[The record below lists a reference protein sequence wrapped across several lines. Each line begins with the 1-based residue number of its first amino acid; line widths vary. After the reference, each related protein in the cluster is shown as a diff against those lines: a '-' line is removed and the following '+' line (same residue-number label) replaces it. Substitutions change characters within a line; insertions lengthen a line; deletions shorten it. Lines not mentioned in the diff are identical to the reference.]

1 MKIRV
6 FATIC
11 VLLFSNLVPAASAQ
25 RDEQGA
31 SITLNIGAEERVELQ
46 TAPLEVEST
55 ETGEAVLNPLEKK
68 DISLMDFGGEDIRW
82 LNDTGEPRIPWKV
95 ITVLLPP
102 YADLSSVTCHIKQS
116 VYEAVAGTWQV
127 EPMPPVATWDEN
139 GQAVIIW
146 PEDKRIVD
154 GRDIDIYQRDAFWP
168 DDEARLSG
176 KGRIRKWRLAEI
188 AIPLVRYN
196 PVSGQLLQLTNAD
209 ITLDFQ
215 REVGLLD
222 IDRPD
227 PLGRA
232 RVQKIAANFV
242 QAVDA
247 YDKAACPP
255 NTLGRRASGDSSN
268 DPTVINRSGEQV
280 GDSPNPAAT
289 GYCIITT
296 SAIQSASTKLNAF
309 VSHKQSQG
317 FNVQVVTES
326 VWGGGIGDTA
336 ANNIRAWLSSNYF
349 TNNILYV
356 LLIGNPH
363 PGTGAVPMK
372 MCISDHPTDYFYA
385 ELTIDWDKDK
395 DGIYGEEGAAA
406 TQGNEVEKYFEV
418 FTGRIPYYGNITDL
432 DRILQKTIDY
442 ENAADT
448 QWRRNTLLPMVPL
461 DDSTPM
467 YQLGER
473 IKSDHLEPKCIS
485 SVRIY
490 DKNYGAIPPPE
501 YLRSSRY
508 PATEWSQGRYG
519 LIVWATHGWSQGAS
533 GIIST
538 SDTPSLND
546 SFPGATWQGSCNN
559 SEPEVQQNL
568 AYSILKKGGIA
579 TIGATRLS
587 WYWVGESDFRNS
599 SSIGGLGYQYAKR
612 ISEKQSV
619 GQALY
624 NTKEAMSF
632 WKENYYVFNIYGDP
646 AVVIM
651 PDPPPFTI
659 SPTDLFY
666 NQVPRA
672 IASTL
677 SRTYT
682 LNNNSGLAL
691 NWTASHS
698 ADWFM
703 LSSYSGSIGAHS
715 WLPVNVTLTAQTA
728 NLNYG
733 TYEDTITFTDTTNGI
748 IVKRKVFLE
757 IYPQSL
763 VGYWKLDET
772 SGSTAKDSS
781 GNGYDGTLQGTFT
794 FNTATVAGSFNKALD
809 FNGVSNYVQT
819 GKIVS
824 DFGLNPQGTRTVTA
838 WVFTH
843 SFNDGGIYEMGEHSD
858 GRDFSLRTRTTD
870 NLWRVQQWGTGDI
883 NFTFDSKNKWVHF
896 AHVYDGSTTKIY
908 ANGNLI
914 VNMLK
919 TLNTGG
925 TKTFKIGRWSNY
937 YFDGVIDDV
946 RIYNC
951 ALDPTA
957 IQAIVRGGRAENPQ
971 PLNAE
976 LNIPQHTTLTWL
988 QGASANAHD
997 VYFGTSYDSV
1007 SNATTASPEYKGR
1020 HLTTSYA
1027 PFMDTNS
1034 NYFWRVDEFIS
1045 LLRGTIIGN
1054 VWSFTTGQDVGAITR
1069 EVWTNIGG
1077 STVADLTNYGLYPNQ
1092 PDIREEITSFEGP
1105 VDWADNYGTRIHG
1118 FLTPTIT
1125 GDYTFWIASDNTSEL
1140 WLAYPFLPKKIAEVP
1155 GSTNSREWN
1164 KYTQQKSVSMTLTAG
1179 KAYYIKALHK
1189 EGTVGDNIAVAWQG
1203 PGITQQVISGRYL
1216 TPYDADAPVPNP
1228 MSWAVLPHPTSS
1240 TSISMTATAAS
1251 DPSGVEYYFACT
1263 SGGGHDSGWQD
1274 SPLYEDTDLNPN
1286 TIYTYTVTARDK
1298 SPNHNITSPSQP
1310 HSATTFLAGDCEHD
1324 GDVDLFDFSR
1334 LALYWFNSNCID
1346 SQDCFGAD
1354 LDGDNDVDFDDLSI
1368 LLADWL
1374 TKQP

>member
-1 MKIRV
+1 MEEKMKVKV
-6 FATIC
+6 FASIC
-11 VLLFSNLVPAASAQ
+11 VLMFSTMVPAASAQ
-25 RDEQGA
+25 RDEQGE
-31 SITLNIGAEERVELQ
+31 SITLSIDAEGAVALQ
-46 TAPLEVEST
+46 TDSLQAEST
-55 ETGEAVLNPLEKK
+55 GVGEEVFKG
-68 DISLMDFGGEDIRW
+68 DDIRW

-95 ITVLLPP
+95 RTVLLPP
-102 YADLSSVTCHIKQS
+102 DADLSSVACLIKQS

-139 GQAVIIW
+139 GQAVIVW

-154 GRDIDIYQRDAFWP
+154 GRDVDIYERDAFWP
-168 DDEARLSG
+168 EEEARLSG
-176 KGRIRKWRLAEI
+176 KGRLRKWRLVEI
-188 AIPLVRYN
+188 AIPLIRYN
-196 PVSGQLLQLTNAD
+196 PVSGELLQLANAD

-255 NTLGRRASGDSSN
+255 NTLGRRASGDISN
-268 DPTVINRSGEQV
+268 DLTAINRSGEQG
-280 GDSPNPAAT
+280 GDSPNPAST

-296 SAIQSASTKLNAF
+296 SAIQSASSKLNAF

-326 VWGGGIGDTA
+326 TWGGGLGDIA

-385 ELTIDWDKDK
+385 ELTVDWDKDR
-395 DGIYGEEGAAA
+395 DGIYGEQGAEA
-406 TQGNEVEKYFEV
+406 TQGDEVEKYFEV
-418 FTGRIPYYGNITDL
+418 FVGRIPYYDNINDL

-442 ENAADT
+442 ENAPFGVPSGTADT
-448 QWRRNTLLPMVPL
+448 QWRRNALLPMVPL
-461 DDSTPM
+461 GVETPS

-501 YLRSSRY
+501 YLRSQRY

-546 SFPGATWQGSCNN
+546 SYPGATWQGSCNN

-568 AYSILKKGGIA
+568 AYSILKNGGIA

-587 WYWVGESDFRNS
+587 WYWVGENDFRNS
-599 SSIGGLGYQYAKR
+599 SSIGGLGYQFAKR

-624 NTKEAMSF
+624 DTKEAMSF
-632 WKENYYVFNIYGDP
+632 WKENYYVFNLYGDP

-651 PDPPPFTI
+651 PDPAAFTI

-666 NQVPRA
+666 NRSPRS
-672 IASTL
+672 IASSH

-691 NWTASHS
+691 SWTASHT
-698 ADWFM
+698 ADWFE
-703 LSSYSGSIGAHS
+703 LSSYGGTIGAHS
-715 WLPVNVTLTAQTA
+715 WLAVNVALTAQTA

-733 TYEDTITFTDTTNGI
+733 TYEDTIIFTDTTNGI
-748 IVKRKVFLE
+748 IAKRKVFLE

-772 SGSTAKDSS
+772 SGSTAQDSS
-781 GNGYDGTLQGTFT
+781 GNGYDGTLQGSFT
-794 FNTATVAGSFNKALD
+794 FDTASVAGTFHKALD
-809 FNGVSNYVQT
+809 FNGVSNYVET

-824 DFGLNPQGTRTVTA
+824 DFVLSNAARTVTA
-838 WVFTH
+838 WVYTH

-870 NLWRVQQWGTGDI
+870 NQWRVQQWGTGDI
-883 NFTFDSKNKWVHF
+883 DFTFDSKNKWVHF

-914 VNMLK
+914 VNMLR

-946 RIYNC
+946 RIYNY
-951 ALDPTA
+951 ALDISA
-957 IQAIVRGGRAENPQ
+957 IKAVMDGGRAENPR
-971 PLNAE
+971 PLDLELNA
-976 LNIPQHTTLTWL
+976 PRRATLSWL
-988 QGASANAHD
+988 PGANVASHD
-997 VYFGTSYDSV
+997 VYFGTSYNAV
-1007 SNATTASPEYKGR
+1007 ANATTVSAEYKGR
-1020 HLTTSYA
+1020 QSETFYA

-1034 NYFWRVDEFIS
+1034 NYFWRIDEIVAFFKKIP
-1045 LLRGTIIGN
+1045 GN
-1054 VWSFTTGQDVGAITR
+1054 VWSFTTGQSPGTITR
-1069 EVWTNIGG
+1069 EVWTGVSG
-1077 STVADLTNYGLYPNQ
+1077 SSVADLTNYPLYPNQ

-1118 FLTPTIT
+1118 FLIPPVT
-1125 GDYTFWIASDNTSEL
+1125 GDYTFWIASDNNSEL
-1140 WLAYPFLPKKIAEVP
+1140 WLTYPFLPKKIAEVP
-1155 GSTNSREWN
+1155 GSTNSRQWD
-1164 KYTQQKSVSMTLTAG
+1164 KYTQQKSALVTLTAG

-1189 EGTVGDNIAVAWQG
+1189 EGSGLDNIAVAWQG
-1203 PGITQQVISGRYL
+1203 PGIAQQVISGFYL
-1216 TPYDADAPVPNP
+1216 SPYDADAPTPNP
-1228 MSWAVLPHPTSS
+1228 MTWIALPHPTSS

-1274 SPLYEDTDLNPN
+1274 SPFYKDTDLNPN
-1286 TIYTYTVTARDK
+1286 TIYTFTVTARDK

-1310 HSATTFLAGDCEHD
+1310 QSATTFLAGDFEPD
-1324 GDVDLFDFSR
+1324 NDIDFADYAVFASLWGQTGCGECGR
-1334 LALYWFNSNCID
+1334 
-1346 SQDCFGAD
+1346 AD
-1354 LDGDNDVDFDDLSI
+1354 LDGDNDVDFGDLSI

-1374 TKQP
+1374 AKQP

>member
-1 MKIRV
+1 MEKGMKAKV
-6 FATIC
+6 FVSIC
-11 VLLFSNLVPAASAQ
+11 ALLFSNLV
-25 RDEQGA
+25 QGA
-31 SITLNIGAEERVELQ
+31 AITLNIGVEERVELQ

-55 ETGEAVLNPLEKK
+55 ETGEAVLSPLEKK
-68 DISLMDFGGEDIRW
+68 DISLTDFGSEDIRW
-82 LNDTGEPRIPWKV
+82 LNNTGEPRIPWKI

-102 YADLSSVTCHIKQS
+102 YADLSSVTCRVKQS
-116 VYEAVAGTWQV
+116 AYEAVAGTWQV
-127 EPMPPVATWDEN
+127 KPMPPVATWDEN
-139 GQAVIIW
+139 GQAVIVW

-154 GRDIDIYQRDAFWP
+154 GRDVDIYERDAFWP
-168 DDEARLSG
+168 EEEARLSG
-176 KGRIRKWRLAEI
+176 KGRLRKWRLVEI
-188 AIPLVRYN
+188 AIPLIRYN
-196 PVSGQLLQLTNAD
+196 PVSGQLLQLANAE
-209 ITLDFQ
+209 ITVDFQ
-215 REVGLLD
+215 RGARLLD

-232 RVQKIAANFV
+232 RVQKIAANFA

-247 YDKAACPP
+247 YDKAA
-255 NTLGRRASGDSSN
+255 SGDSSN
-268 DPTVINRSGEQV
+268 DLPAINGSGEQG
-280 GDSPNPAAT
+280 GDSPNPAST
-289 GYCIITT
+289 GYCILTT

-326 VWGGGIGDTA
+326 VWGGGLGDIA

-385 ELTIDWDKDK
+385 ELTVDWDKDR
-395 DGIYGEEGAAA
+395 DGIYGEEGAEA

-432 DRILQKTIDY
+432 DHILQKTIDY

-473 IKSDHLEPKCIS
+473 IKTDHLEPKSIS

-490 DKNYGAIPPPE
+490 DKNYDAIPPPE
-501 YLRSSRY
+501 YLRSQRY
-508 PATEWSQGRYG
+508 PATEWSQGKYG

-538 SDTPSLND
+538 SDVPSLND
-546 SFPGATWQGSCNN
+546 SFPGATWQGSCSN
-559 SEPEVQQNL
+559 SEPEVSQNL

-682 LNNNSGLAL
+682 INNNSDLPL
-691 NWTASHS
+691 SWTASHS
-698 ADWFM
+698 ADWFV
-703 LSSYSGSIGAHS
+703 LSSYGGSIGAHS
-715 WLPVNVTLTAQTA
+715 WSTVYVTLSALTA

-733 TYEDTITFTDTTNGI
+733 IYEDTITFTDTTNGFI
-748 IVKRKVFLE
+748 LKRKIFLQ
-757 IYPQSL
+757 IYPQQL
-763 VGYWKLDET
+763 AGYWKLDET
-772 SGSTAKDSS
+772 SGAVAADSS
-781 GNGYDGTLQGTFT
+781 GNEYNGTLKGAFRFDANSTAGR
-794 FNTATVAGSFNKALD
+794 FNGALSFNGRDDYIETDKNAWDL
-809 FNGVSNYVQT
+809 FVSGRSAKT
-819 GKIVS
+819 I
-824 DFGLNPQGTRTVTA
+824 TA
-838 WVFTH
+838 WVYTR
-843 SFNDGGIYEMGEHSD
+843 SFNDGGIYAMGEESD
-858 GRDFSLRTRTTD
+858 GRDFSLRTMTTD
-870 NLWRVQQWGTGDI
+870 NLWRAQQWGTGDI
-883 NFTFDSKNKWVHF
+883 DFTFDSKNKWVHF

-997 VYFGTSYDSV
+997 VYFGTNYDSV

-1020 HLTTSYA
+1020 QLTTSYA

-1045 LLRGTIIGN
+1045 LLRGSVIGS

-1092 PDIREEITSFEGP
+1092 PDIQEEITSFEGP
-1105 VDWADNYGTRIHG
+1105 VDWSDNYGTRIHG
-1118 FLTPTIT
+1118 FLTPPVT

-1140 WLAYPFLPKKIAEVP
+1140 WLSYPFLPKKIAEVP
-1155 GSTNSREWN
+1155 GFTNSREWN
-1164 KYTQQKSVSMTLTAG
+1164 KYSQQKSVSMTLTTG

-1189 EGTVGDNIAVAWQG
+1189 EGYGPDNIAVAWQG
-1203 PGITQQVISGRYL
+1203 PGIAQQVISGRYL
-1216 TPYDADAPVPNP
+1216 TPYDANAPAPNP
-1228 MSWAVLPHPTSS
+1228 MTWIDLPHPTSS
-1240 TSISMTATAAS
+1240 TSITMTATAAS
-1251 DPSGVEYYFACT
+1251 DRSGVEYYFACT

-1274 SPLYEDTDLNPN
+1274 SPSYEDTDLNPN
-1286 TIYTYTVTARDK
+1286 TIYTFTVTARDK
-1298 SPNHNITSPSQP
+1298 NPNHNTTSPSQP
-1310 HSATTFLAGDCEHD
+1310 YSATTFLAGDFEPD
-1324 GDVDLFDFSR
+1324 SDIDFADYAVFASLWGQTGCGECGR
-1334 LALYWFNSNCID
+1334 
-1346 SQDCFGAD
+1346 AD
-1354 LDGDNDVDFDDLSI
+1354 LDGDNDVDFGDLSI

-1374 TKQP
+1374 AKQP